1 MQQSFAN
8 PTKKYKK
15 CSRRS
20 IYQISKMGKTVFC
33 WKKHDTN
40 NQWHYQR
47 HWKNCIRKN
56 KVWEKIIVDVE
67 FVDIYLKRWFSL
79 ESHHH
84 LIRSIM
90 YCTFFLDSGL
100 CYFTREKT
108 TYILPVYFF
117 YTRKSI
123 GLSPFICQQRLHN
136 TLLLKSQDMKKGVFS
151 HTGSGSMA
159 KIPEKGACMV
169 EKARLNKC
177 HD

>member
-1 MQQSFAN
+1 MIFTIISLKKLQKNLQQSFAN

-67 FVDIYLKRWFSL
+67 FVDIYLKRFSL

-100 CYFTREKT
+100 VASQEKKPPIFYQYIFFTQGSQ
-108 TYILPVYFF
+108 LV
-117 YTRKSI
+117 
-123 GLSPFICQQRLHN
+123 C
-136 TLLLKSQDMKKGVFS
+136 LLLSVSKDCTI
-151 HTGSGSMA
+151 H
-159 KIPEKGACMV
+159 C
-169 EKARLNKC
+169 C
-177 HD
+177 